1 VLLVKILFIHDLQQD
16 IETIG
21 NKGHLD
27 SLGSLEIPAGQRE
40 RGKRLIQCGLK
51 NQDKVPK
58 VLLSVMS

>member
-27 SLGSLEIPAGQRE
+27 NLGSLEIPAGQKE
-40 RGKRLIQCGLK
+40 RGKRH
-51 NQDKVPK
+51 
-58 VLLSVMS
+58 SVWIEKPG